1 MTNARQI
8 SRVVLIGCGRMGRA
22 MLKGWLAQGISP
34 ANIMVVEQDPCALD
48 DIPVQ
53 QRPALVLRL
62 ADVEL
67 ISEPVCA
74 VLAVK
79 PQVADS
85 VLADLSG
92 LPLDSVLLS
101 IAAGVTIER
110 LKQKLSPFIGVVRA
124 MPNLPASIGAGVT
137 VMVADPAVTEI
148 QKAACDELLRATGRS
163 IWAAN
168 ESCLDAVTA
177 LSGSGPAYVFLMIEV
192 MTQVGIE
199 LGLESTMAKT
209 LATSTVH
216 GAAALADGASDTA
229 ASLREQVTSPG
240 GTTQAA
246 LKVLMRDTG
255 MLALFREAL
264 TAARDR
270 SIELRVTEPA
280 VYRGMALHPARMGAE
295 KMGAGD

>member
-1 MTNARQI
+1 
-8 SRVVLIGCGRMGRA
+8 MGQA

-34 ANIMVVEQDPCALD
+34 ANILVVEQDPRALD
-48 DIPVQ
+48 DIPLQ

-67 ISEPVCA
+67 IHEPVCA

-101 IAAGVTIER
+101 IAAGVTIDR

-137 VMVADPAVTEI
+137 VMVADAAVTET
-148 QKAACDELLRATGRS
+148 QKVACDELLRATGRS
-163 IWAAN
+163 IWAEN

-199 LGLESTMAKT
+199 LGLDAAMAKT
-209 LATSTVH
+209 LAAGTVH
-216 GAAALADGASDTA
+216 GAASLAEGSTDSAT
-229 ASLREQVTSPG
+229 SLREQVTSPG

-255 MLALFREAL
+255 MLALFRDAL

-270 SIELRVTEPA
+270 SVELRTAEPA
-280 VYRGMALHPARMGAE
+280 LYRGMALHPERMGEE
-295 KMGAGD
+295 KIRVGG